1 MDQIKTGK
9 FIAELRKKKG
19 LTQIQ
24 LAQKLGITDR
34 AVSKWERGKGMPDS
48 SIMLDLCDELGITA
62 NELLNGEEIEMKNY
76 NEIAEMQLVEF
87 KKKEEENNKR
97 LLFFEK
103 VIGYTCSVSF
113 ILLIFAGIYATN
125 ILAWRIVLITAGFIL
140 FIIGISFA
148 LKIETDAGYY
158 ECRNCHHK
166 YVPKYSSVCFAMH
179 MGTTRYLKC
188 PECGKRSWSKKVLK

>member
-1 MDQIKTGK
+1 MDQVKTGK
-9 FIAELRKKKG
+9 FIAECRNKKG
-19 LTQIQ
+19 LTQAQ
-24 LAQKLGITDR
+24 LAEKLNITDR

-48 SIMLDLCDELGITA
+48 SIMLDLCNELGITA
-62 NELLNGEEIEMKNY
+62 NELLNGEVIEMENY
-76 NEIAEMQLVEF
+76 NNIAEMQLIEF
-87 KKKEEENNKR
+87 KKKEEENNKK

-103 VIGYTCSVSF
+103 VIGYTCSSGFLLLVFAAVFATS
-113 ILLIFAGIYATN
+113 ILL
-125 ILAWRIVLITAGFIL
+125 WRIVLFICAFVL
-140 FIIGISFA
+140 LIVGISFA

-166 YVPKYSSVCFAMH
+166 YVPKYSSVYFAMH

>member
-24 LAQKLGITDR
+24 LAQTLGITDR
-34 AVSKWERGKGMPDS
+34 AISKWERGKGMPDS
-48 SIMLDLCDELGITA
+48 SIMLDLCNELEITA
-62 NELLNGEEIEMKNY
+62 NELLNGEKIEMENY

-103 VIGYTCSVSF
+103 VIGLSSTLSYIV
-113 ILLIFAGIYATN
+113 LIFAGVFATK
-125 ILAWRIVLITAGFIL
+125 ILAWRIALIAAAFIL
-140 FIIGISFA
+140 LLIGVSFA
-148 LKIETDAGYY
+148 LKIETEAGYY
-158 ECRNCHHK
+158 ECQNCHNK
-166 YVPKYSSVCFAMH
+166 YVPKYSSVYFAMH

-188 PECGKRSWSKKVLK
+188 PECNKRSWSKKVLK